1 MRHFVTSLS
10 SQLYHMRSSPRHP
23 QAQSSHREAGV
34 LFLCGCC
41 CCSRAYAYYPV
52 STSTWPTF
60 SSRLYHPALFSL
72 SSQEACGCFDFV
84 SVSPVKEQR
93 KLNVI
98 YVHAFNTIRQGASGK
113 EDREGDQGCGKM
125 KGGGRGGRH
134 HQHPSLIL
142 LPHRFSRPTH
152 PLSPPFP

>member
-1 MRHFVTSLS
+1 VWLLLLITCIHILPT
-10 SQLYHMRSSPRHP
+10 
-23 QAQSSHREAGV
+23 
-34 LFLCGCC
+34 
-41 CCSRAYAYYPV
+41 V

-125 KGGGRGGRH
+125 KGGAGEADTI
-134 HQHPSLIL
+134 STL
-142 LPHRFSRPTH
+142 
-152 PLSPPFP
+152 PLSFFPIASLDLLIPFPLPSPDCLPLSLSAVAVVFIMGHLSVRCSVSFSSSSP